1 MVLAVAGMWPGVLEQ
16 GGLECE
22 RAWWSLVMEKEI
34 PVWAEHRLVGERGVL
49 GAQAGTGGEESRVRQ
64 LHSGWGLSLQA
75 IVPHPGIGSE
85 EPCELDFMTNLFVS
99 RLHHP

>member
-34 PVWAEHRLVGERGVL
+34 PVWAEHRLVGVCWEHRL
-49 GAQAGTGGEESRVRQ
+49 GLAGRSPGCVSSTQAGGLVCRRLCHIQELDLKSRV
-64 LHSGWGLSLQA
+64 
-75 IVPHPGIGSE
+75 
-85 EPCELDFMTNLFVS
+85 NLTS
-99 RLHHP
+99 

>member
-1 MVLAVAGMWPGVLEQ
+1 MGRAQAGG
-16 GGLECE
+16 
-22 RAWWSLVMEKEI
+22 
-34 PVWAEHRLVGERGVL
+34 GVL